1 MNCIYPVYVETYDAI
16 ANAMRRNDVK
26 ALRSAFLAASFLDGP
41 AAVAAVAAQVDAA
54 NRLPMSSRVH
64 VCRML
69 TGGAC
74 SAECHD
80 AVR

>member
-1 MNCIYPVYVETYDAI
+1 MSCIYPVYVQTYDAI
-16 ANAMRRNDVK
+16 ADAMRRNDVK

-69 TGGAC
+69 TRGSC
-74 SAECHD
+74 STGCDD

>member
-1 MNCIYPVYVETYDAI
+1 MNCIYPLYVQTYDAI
-16 ANAMRRNDVK
+16 ADAMRRNDLT

-69 TGGAC
+69 TGWPC
-74 SAECHD
+74 STECNEAE
-80 AVR
+80 R